1 VVSAPLWNSEKSV
14 FTGMFTVS
22 DIIHLIQYYYH
33 TSSYDNAA
41 ADVET
46 FRLES
51 LRGKHRLLAPLL
63 CKG

>member
-1 VVSAPLWNSEKSV
+1 MFA
-14 FTGMFTVS
+14 GMFTVS
-22 DIIHLIQYYYH
+22 DIIHLIQYFYH

-51 LRGKHRLLAPLL
+51 LRGKWCTPLGCLLSR
-63 CKG
+63 